1 MTRRNLMTSI
11 AKALDRPR
19 SARRRKQPRFAEH
32 SLVKLVSRFDL
43 DDGRTLPAG
52 AVGAVVGTWAGGA
65 AYEVEFSEPFHV
77 IAMVSGAHL
86 TEAQK
91 ASS

>member
-1 MTRRNLMTSI
+1 MTKVI
-11 AKALDRPR
+11 DRPR
-19 SARRRKQPRFAEH
+19 NARSRKQPLFVEH
-32 SLVKLVSRFDL
+32 SLVRLVSHFDL

-65 AYEVEFSEPFHV
+65 AYEIEFSEPFHV
-77 IAMVSGAHL
+77 VVMVSGAHL

>member
-1 MTRRNLMTSI
+1 MTGKNSTELAEGI
-11 AKALDRPR
+11 VRPGSGR
-19 SARRRKQPRFAEH
+19 AVGEPLFADH
-32 SLVKLVSRFDL
+32 SLVRLPSGFSL

-77 IAMVSGAHL
+77 VATIPAAKL
-86 TEAQK
+86 AEARDR
-91 ASS
+91 SR